1 MNKIFKTYNI
11 ALMIKQ
17 TITDNELR
25 EHIASLAEDGREI
38 FLLEGGKVRLTAVAA
53 TEMCNQM
60 RVNHKLG
67 PLETYILGQAYV
79 AGALLQSTIKGND
92 RIRLEIECGGPVK
105 GISIESWAG
114 GAVRGYLLSNP
125 IKLEKPLTSLDTSLL
140 YGPGF
145 LTITKILEG
154 SKTPFTG
161 QIMLEYGNLANDLAL
176 YFQQSEQTPTLFYLS
191 LHFDEK
197 ARLYGA
203 GGLFIQAMPGA
214 ADDMLEKLQ
223 NKAKGLTNLSKCLS
237 EGMSAREY
245 VENEFAEF
253 APEHLERGM
262 IGFSCPCSKSS
273 FEQYLHSLPENE
285 KKDILEG
292 KFPLEVE
299 CFNCGS
305 VYSFTKEEAVEIMGA
320 GK

>member
-161 QIMLEYGNLANDLAL
+161 QIMLEYGNIAKDLAL
-176 YFQQSEQTPTLFYLS
+176 YYTRSAETPSLFYIS
-191 LHFDEK
+191 IRFDQK
-197 ARLYGA
+197 GRVWGA
-203 GGLFIQAMPGA
+203 GGIFIQALPGCPESL
-214 ADDMLEKLQ
+214 LEELQ
-223 NKAKGLTNLSKCLS
+223 
-237 EGMSAREY
+237 
-245 VENEFAEF
+245 
-253 APEHLERGM
+253 ERGRRADLY
-262 IGFSCPCSKSS
+262 
-273 FEQYLHSLPENE
+273 QQ
-285 KKDILEG
+285 D
-292 KFPLEVE
+292 
-299 CFNCGS
+299 
-305 VYSFTKEEAVEIMGA
+305 
-320 GK
+320 